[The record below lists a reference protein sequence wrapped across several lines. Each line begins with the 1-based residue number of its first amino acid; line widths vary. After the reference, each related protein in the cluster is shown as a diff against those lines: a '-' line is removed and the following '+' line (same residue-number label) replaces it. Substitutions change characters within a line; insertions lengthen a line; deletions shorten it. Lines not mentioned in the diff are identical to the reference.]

1 MRQQRGMEDGP
12 ELITPGEIFQSIPEE
27 LGWELCSKAS
37 KLLTTGATTVGKL
50 EMPSSWF
57 LGLVFFSPLWYSEGR
72 ILSFRC
78 IPHEQINKIKFLGS
92 HRHVPEVE
100 GRKSNG

>member
-12 ELITPGEIFQSIPEE
+12 ELLAPGEIFQSQSLRCVLGCE
-27 LGWELCSKAS
+27 LSSKAS

-57 LGLVFFSPLWYSEGR
+57 LVVF
-72 ILSFRC
+72 SF
-78 IPHEQINKIKFLGS
+78 
-92 HRHVPEVE
+92 VV
-100 GRKSNG
+100 